1 MNTGG
6 LICNC
11 RCHNLDERRTDV
23 CYLIRED
30 LHCTL
35 QRKKEQYE
43 NKKKRNK
50 KQNEFSKID
59 EIILL
64 IMETKRKQSIFVDT

>member
-1 MNTGG
+1 M
-6 LICNC
+6 
-11 RCHNLDERRTDV
+11 
-23 CYLIRED
+23 IRED
-30 LHCTL
+30 LHYTL

-64 IMETKRKQSIFVDT
+64 IMEMKRKQSIFVDT